1 MKTWVSV
8 LSAGNTQY
16 LKVRRMRMNDNKL
29 NKLLDSVVPT
39 DEGLKVNSDWDNLEL
54 EEHMRSVARLT
65 KIKYDMLVEQG
76 FSKTEALELCKNL
89 FSGIR

>member
-1 MKTWVSV
+1 MD
-8 LSAGNTQY
+8 N
-16 LKVRRMRMNDNKL
+16 NKL
-29 NKLLDSVVPT
+29 NKLLDNVVPT
-39 DEGLKVNSDWDNLEL
+39 DEGLEISSGWDNLEM

-65 KIKYDMLVEQG
+65 KIKYDTLVEQG

>member
-1 MKTWVSV
+1 M
-8 LSAGNTQY
+8 
-16 LKVRRMRMNDNKL
+16 MDDNKL

-65 KIKYDMLVEQG
+65 KIKYDTLVEQG

>member
-1 MKTWVSV
+1 M
-8 LSAGNTQY
+8 
-16 LKVRRMRMNDNKL
+16 MDDNKL